1 LEKELDSI
9 KTQLENM
16 NTCLPEMREEIV
28 KSTNKKERRGL
39 KPISYRQKPIKIQ
52 EIVAIL
58 KIPKNGE

>member
-1 LEKELDSI
+1 
-9 KTQLENM
+9 M